1 MGVRGRT
8 ALAAGFGKRDQG
20 NGPVRQAQPA
30 VVQYTR
36 SSTQSLWQCLCRNL
50 QAMIALLRLLQ
61 LNLGRGDLA

>member
-1 MGVRGRT
+1 MGVRGHT

-36 SSTQSLWQCLCRNL
+36 STTQSLWQCVATCML
-50 QAMIALLRLLQ
+50 
-61 LNLGRGDLA
+61 